1 MTSAPLLSALTTL
14 RVGGPAER
22 LVEPATEAELVETLV
37 GLWSDDEP
45 WLLLGG
51 GSNLLVGDDGVE
63 GTVVRVRTT
72 GVERLPSDEP
82 GRVLLRV
89 QAGESWD
96 GLVATTVER
105 GWAGLEALSGIP
117 GTVGASPVQN
127 IGAYGQELS
136 DTLVAVDFLD
146 EGAREPVRLTAEE
159 LQFAYRTSVIK
170 QGRRGAVLAVE
181 FALEEVGAEGDGTP
195 VAYGQLASALGVA
208 LGDRVPLARVRETV
222 LVLRAGKGMVLDPE
236 DPDTA
241 SAGSF
246 FTNPLVTSAFAD
258 SLPPEAPRWPVEP
271 TAEAPVITPLAAVEA
286 GAPVGLPVPPRADG
300 LVKLSAAWLIEH
312 AGVSRGFTL
321 PGSRAA
327 VSSKHTLALTNRGGA
342 TAEQVAELARYVQ
355 GRVLA
360 EFGVLLHPEPV
371 VVGTAV

>member
-1 MTSAPLLSALTTL
+1 MTTPSLSSLTTL
-14 RVGGPAER
+14 RVGGAPER
-22 LVEPATEAELVETLV
+22 CFEAATADELVSVLHE
-37 GLWSDDEP
+37 LWAEDEA
-45 WLLLGG
+45 WLLVGG

-63 GTVVRVRTT
+63 GTVVLVRTT
-72 GVERLPSDEP
+72 GVERLESERP
-82 GRVLLRV
+82 GAVHLRV

-96 GLVATTVER
+96 GLVATAVER

-136 DTLVAVDFLD
+136 DTLVAVSFLD
-146 EGAREPVRLTAEE
+146 EDASEPVRLTAAE
-159 LQFAYRTSVIK
+159 LGLGYRTSVIK

-181 FALEEVGAEGDGTP
+181 FLLEEAGAGGAGAP
-195 VAYGQLASALGVA
+195 VAYAQLASALGVA
-208 LGDRVPLARVRETV
+208 LGDRVPLAEVRETV
-222 LVLRAGKGMVLDPE
+222 LRLRAAKGMVLDPR

-246 FTNPLVTSAFAD
+246 FTNPIVTTAFAGG
-258 SLPPEAPRWPVEP
+258 LPPAAPRWPVEP
-271 TAEAPVITPLAAVEA
+271 VHEAAVVTPLSAVEA
-286 GAPVGLPVPPRADG
+286 GEPVGVPAPSAPG
-300 LVKLSAAWLIEH
+300 ELVKLSAAWLIEH
-312 AGVSRGFTL
+312 SGVSRGFAL

-342 TAEQVAELARYVQ
+342 RAEEIAELARYVQ

-371 VVGTAV
+371 VVGTTV

>member
-1 MTSAPLLSALTTL
+1 MTAPLLSALTTL
-14 RVGGPAER
+14 HVGGPAER
-22 LVEPATEAELVETLV
+22 LLEPATEAELVATLV
-37 GLWSDDEP
+37 SVWSEDEP

-51 GSNLLVGDDGVE
+51 GSNLLVGDEGVE

-72 GVERLPSDEP
+72 GVEQLPSDKP
-82 GRVLLRV
+82 GQVRLRV

-96 GLVATTVER
+96 GLVATTVEH

-136 DTLVAVDFLD
+136 DTLLAVDFLD
-146 EGAREPVRLTAEE
+146 EGTREPVRLTAADLE
-159 LQFAYRTSVIK
+159 LGYRTSIVK

-181 FALEEVGAEGDGTP
+181 FGLEEAGADEIGAP
-195 VAYGQLASALGVA
+195 VAYAQLASALGVA
-208 LGDRVPLARVRETV
+208 LGARVSLAQVRETV
-222 LVLRAGKGMVLDPE
+222 LRLRAAKGMVLDPT

-246 FTNPLVTSAFAD
+246 FTNPLVTTAFAEA
-258 SLPPEAPRWPVEP
+258 LPSEAPRWPVV
-271 TAEAPVITPLAAVEA
+271 AP
-286 GAPVGLPVPPRADG
+286 GAD

-312 AGVSRGFTL
+312 AGVARGFAL

-342 TAEQVAELARYVQ
+342 TAAQVAELARFVQ
-355 GRVLA
+355 SRVLA

-371 VVGTAV
+371 VVGTSV

>member
-1 MTSAPLLSALTTL
+1 MPAPSLSELTTL
-14 RVGGPAER
+14 RVGGAPER
-22 LVEPATEAELVETLV
+22 YYEPATTAELVSVLQE
-37 GLWSDDEP
+37 LWAADEP
-45 WLLLGG
+45 WLLVGG

-63 GTVVRVRTT
+63 GAVVRVRTA
-72 GVERLPSDEP
+72 GVERLDSDRP
-82 GRVLLRV
+82 GAVHLRV

-96 GLVATTVER
+96 GLVALTVER
-105 GWAGLEALSGIP
+105 GWTGLEALSGIP

-146 EGAREPVRLTAEE
+146 EGAREPVRLTAAE
-159 LQFAYRTSVIK
+159 LELGYRTSVLK

-181 FALEEVGAEGDGTP
+181 FALEETDGVGAP
-195 VAYGQLASALGVA
+195 IAYAQLASALGVE
-208 LGDRVPLARVRETV
+208 LGDRVPLDRVRETV
-222 LVLRAGKGMVLDPE
+222 LRLRSSKGMVLDAD

-246 FTNPLVTSAFAD
+246 FTNPIVTRSAA
-258 SLPPEAPRWPVEP
+258 SGLPPTAPRWPVEP
-271 TAEAPVITPLAAVEA
+271 SAEADVVTPLDAVAA
-286 GAPVGLPVPPRADG
+286 GAPIGLPAPAAPDA
-300 LVKLSAAWLIEH
+300 LVKLSAAWLIENS
-312 AGVSRGFTL
+312 GITRGFAL

-342 TAEQVAELARYVQ
+342 RAEEIAELARYVQ

-371 VVGTAV
+371 VVGTSV

>member
-1 MTSAPLLSALTTL
+1 MTAVDLSELTTL

-22 LVEPATEAELVETLV
+22 VLEARTEAELVEVLAQV
-37 GLWSDDEP
+37 WADDEP
-45 WLLLGG
+45 WLLIGG
-51 GSNLLVGDDGVE
+51 GSNLLIGDDGFE
-63 GTVVRVRTT
+63 GAVVLVRTT
-72 GVERLPSDEP
+72 GIERLESSRP
-82 GRVLLRV
+82 GAVHLRV

-136 DTLVAVDFLD
+136 DTLVAVTFLD
-146 EGAREPVRLTAEE
+146 EGAREPIRLTAEE
-159 LQFAYRTSVIK
+159 LGLGYRTSVIK

-181 FALEEVGAEGDGTP
+181 LLLEEAEDGTGGSP
-195 VAYGQLASALGVA
+195 VAYAQLASALGVA
-208 LGDRVPLARVRETV
+208 LGDRVPLAAVRETV
-222 LVLRAGKGMVLDPE
+222 LRLRASKGMVLDAA

-246 FTNPLVTSAFAD
+246 FTNPLVTTAFAGG
-258 SLPPEAPRWPVEP
+258 LPPAAPRWTVEP
-271 TAEAPVITPLAAVEA
+271 VHEAEVVTPLSAVEA
-286 GAPVGLPVPPRADG
+286 GEPIGVPAPSAPGE

-312 AGVSRGFTL
+312 AGVSRGFAL

-342 TAEQVAELARYVQ
+342 RAEEVAELARYVQ

-371 VVGTAV
+371 VVGTTV

>member
-1 MTSAPLLSALTTL
+1 MTATLLSTLTTL

-22 LVEPATEAELVETLV
+22 LLEPITEVELIETLV
-37 GLWSDDEP
+37 RLWSADEP

-51 GSNLLVGDDGVE
+51 GSNLLVGDGPFE
-63 GTVVRVRTT
+63 GTVVRVRTS
-72 GVERLPSDEP
+72 GIERLPSIEP
-82 GRVLLRV
+82 GAVHLRV

-96 GLVATTVER
+96 RLVAETVER

-136 DTLVAVDFLD
+136 DTLVAVDFLE
-146 EGAREPVRLTAEE
+146 EGAREPVRLTAAE
-159 LQFAYRTSVIK
+159 LELAYRTSVIK

-181 FALEEVGAEGDGTP
+181 FALQEAVDGVGTP
-195 VAYGQLASALGVA
+195 VAYAQLASALGVA
-208 LGDRVPLARVRETV
+208 LGERVPLAQVRETV
-222 LVLRAGKGMVLDPE
+222 LRLRAAKGMVLDVA

-246 FTNPLVTSAFAD
+246 FTNPLVTSAFANG
-258 SLPPEAPRWPVEP
+258 LPSSAPRWPVEP
-271 TAEAPVITPLAAVEA
+271 TAEAAVVTPLAAVEA
-286 GAPVGLPVPPRADG
+286 GAPVGLPVPAPADG
-300 LVKLSAAWLIEH
+300 LVKLSAAWLIEN
-312 AGVSRGFTL
+312 AGVARGFAL

-327 VSSKHTLALTNRGGA
+327 VSGKHTLALTNRGGA
-342 TAEQVAELARYVQ
+342 TAEEVAELARYVQ

-371 VVGTAV
+371 VIGTTV

>member
-1 MTSAPLLSALTTL
+1 MTSPLLSSLTTL

-22 LVEPATEAELVETLV
+22 LLEPATTAELVETLRA
-37 GLWSDDEP
+37 LWADDEP

-51 GSNLLVGDDGVE
+51 GSNLLVGDEGVD
-63 GTVVRVRTT
+63 GTVVRVRTS
-72 GVERLPSDEP
+72 GIERLASDRP
-82 GRVLLRV
+82 GSVHLRV

-96 GLVATTVER
+96 GLVATAVER

-136 DTLVAVDFLD
+136 DTLIAVDFLD
-146 EGAREPVRLTAEE
+146 EGASASVRLPADE
-159 LQFAYRTSVIK
+159 LELAYRTSVFK

-181 FALEEVGAEGDGTP
+181 FALEEAGEGGVGSP
-195 VAYGQLASALGVA
+195 IAYAQLASALGVG
-208 LGDRVPLARVRETV
+208 LGDRVPLAQVRDTV
-222 LVLRAGKGMVLDPE
+222 LRLRASKGMVLDPA

-246 FTNPLVTSAFAD
+246 FTNPIVTAAFAG
-258 SLPPEAPRWPVEP
+258 SLPPSAPRWPIDP
-271 TAEAPVITPLAAVEA
+271 ASEAPAVTPLADVEA
-286 GAPVGLPVPPRADG
+286 GAPVRVPEPSSSAE

-312 AGVSRGFTL
+312 SGVSRGFAL

-342 TAEQVAELARYVQ
+342 TAEEVAELARFVQ
-355 GRVLA
+355 GRVVA

-371 VVGTAV
+371 VVGTTV

>member
-1 MTSAPLLSALTTL
+1 MTAPLLSSYTTL
-14 RVGGPAER
+14 RVGGPAGR
-22 LVEPATEAELVETLV
+22 LVEAATTADLVAALRAA
-37 GLWSDDEP
+37 WADDEP

-72 GVERLPSDEP
+72 GVERLEADRP
-82 GRVLLRV
+82 GAVHLRV
-89 QAGESWD
+89 AAGESWD
-96 GLVATTVER
+96 GLVATAVER

-146 EGAREPVRLTAEE
+146 EGAGEPVRLEAGE
-159 LQFAYRTSVIK
+159 LGLGYRTSVFK
-170 QGRRGAVLAVE
+170 QGRRGAVLSVE
-181 FALEEVGAEGDGTP
+181 FALEEAGEGGVGSP
-195 VAYGQLASALGVA
+195 IAYPQLASALGVE
-208 LGDRVPLARVRETV
+208 LGDRVPLAQVRETV
-222 LVLRAGKGMVLDPE
+222 LRLRGSKGMVLDPA

-246 FTNPLVTSAFAD
+246 FTNPIVTGAFAGG
-258 SLPPEAPRWPVEP
+258 LPASAPRWSVDPQSE
-271 TAEAPVITPLAAVEA
+271 TAVVTPLAEVAA
-286 GAPVGLPVPPRADG
+286 GAPVGLPARVEGGG

-312 AGVSRGFTL
+312 AGVRRGFAL

-342 TAEQVAELARYVQ
+342 RAEEVAELARYVQ

-371 VVGTAV
+371 VVGTTI

>member
-1 MTSAPLLSALTTL
+1 MTRSSLSALTTL

-22 LVEPATEAELVETLV
+22 LVEARTEAELVAVLAQ
-37 GLWSDDEP
+37 LWADDEP
-45 WLLLGG
+45 WLLVGG

-63 GTVVRVRTT
+63 GAVVLVRSS
-72 GVERLPSDEP
+72 GIERLEAARP
-82 GRVLLRV
+82 GAVHLRV
-89 QAGESWD
+89 QAGENWD
-96 GLVATTVER
+96 GLVATTLER

-136 DTLVAVDFLD
+136 DTLVAVTFLD
-146 EGAREPVRLTAEE
+146 EGAREPVRLTAAE
-159 LQFAYRTSVIK
+159 LGLGYRTSVIK
-170 QGRRGAVLAVE
+170 EGRRGAVLAVE
-181 FALEEVGAEGDGTP
+181 FLLEEAGEGGVGSP
-195 VAYGQLASALGVA
+195 VAYAQLASALGVA
-208 LGDRVPLARVRETV
+208 LGDRVPLAEVRETV
-222 LVLRAGKGMVLDPE
+222 LRLRASKGMVLDPA

-246 FTNPLVTSAFAD
+246 FTNPLVTTAFAGG
-258 SLPPEAPRWPVEP
+258 LPPAAPRWSVEP
-271 TAEAPVITPLAAVEA
+271 AHEAEVVTPLAAVEA
-286 GAPVGLPVPPRADG
+286 GAPIGVPAPSAPG
-300 LVKLSAAWLIEH
+300 ELVKLSAAWLIEH
-312 AGVSRGFTL
+312 SGVSRGFAL

-342 TAEQVAELARYVQ
+342 RAEEIAELARYVQ

-371 VVGTAV
+371 VVGTTV

>member
-1 MTSAPLLSALTTL
+1 MSTPLLSALTTL

-22 LVEPATEAELVETLV
+22 LLEPATEAELVETLV
-37 GLWSDDEP
+37 SVWSDDEP

-51 GSNLLVGDDGVE
+51 GSNLLVGDGGIE
-63 GTVVRVRTT
+63 GTVIRVCTS

-82 GRVLLRV
+82 GQVRLRV

-96 GLVATTVER
+96 GLVAMTVER

-136 DTLVAVDFLD
+136 DTLLAVEFLD
-146 EGAREPVRLTAEE
+146 EGAPEPVRLTAADLE
-159 LQFAYRTSVIK
+159 LGYRTSIIK

-181 FALEEVGAEGDGTP
+181 FGLEEAGAGGIGAP
-195 VAYGQLASALGVA
+195 VAYAQLASALGLA
-208 LGDRVPLARVRETV
+208 LGERVSLVQVRETV
-222 LVLRAGKGMVLDPE
+222 LRLRAAKGMVLNPT

-246 FTNPLVTSAFAD
+246 FTNPLVTSTFAEG
-258 SLPPEAPRWPVEP
+258 LPSEAPRWPVV
-271 TAEAPVITPLAAVEA
+271 AP
-286 GAPVGLPVPPRADG
+286 GAD
-300 LVKLSAAWLIEH
+300 LVKLSAAWLIER
-312 AGVSRGFTL
+312 AGIARGFAL

-342 TAEQVAELARYVQ
+342 TAAQVAELARFVQ
-355 GRVLA
+355 SRVLA

-371 VVGTAV
+371 VVGTSV

>member
-1 MTSAPLLSALTTL
+1 MTAVDLSELTTL
-14 RVGGPAER
+14 RVGGPAESVLEAR
-22 LVEPATEAELVETLV
+22 TEAELVEVLAQV
-37 GLWSDDEP
+37 WADDEP
-45 WLLLGG
+45 WLLIGG
-51 GSNLLVGDDGVE
+51 GSNLLIGDDGFE
-63 GTVVRVRTT
+63 GAVVLVRTT
-72 GVERLPSDEP
+72 GIERLESSRP
-82 GRVLLRV
+82 GAVHLRV

-136 DTLVAVDFLD
+136 DTLVAVTFLD
-146 EGAREPVRLTAEE
+146 EGAREPIRLTAEE
-159 LQFAYRTSVIK
+159 LGLGYRTSVIK

-181 FALEEVGAEGDGTP
+181 LLLEEAEDGTGGSP
-195 VAYGQLASALGVA
+195 VAYAQLASALGVA
-208 LGDRVPLARVRETV
+208 LGDRVPLAAVRETV
-222 LVLRAGKGMVLDPE
+222 LRLRASKGMVLDAA

-246 FTNPLVTSAFAD
+246 FTNPLVTTAFAGG
-258 SLPPEAPRWPVEP
+258 LPPAAPRWTVEP
-271 TAEAPVITPLAAVEA
+271 VHEAEVVTPLSAVEA
-286 GAPVGLPVPPRADG
+286 GEPIGVPAPSAPGE

-312 AGVSRGFTL
+312 AGVSRGFAL

-342 TAEQVAELARYVQ
+342 RAEEVAELARYVQ

-371 VVGTAV
+371 VVGTTV